1 VLRRFCALGVL
12 LTVMGCGSNSSSPT
26 NPTSTQTVLVSGTPI
41 FTSANQT
48 SQLTATAT
56 LSNGTT
62 QNVSAQATWQSSN
75 KAVATV
81 SATGLVT
88 SVGAGT
94 AIISAV
100 YQGQTGTVL
109 ASVTIPSQSISNCF
123 YKPASPQLSMSATID
138 GVPWTAACIS
148 VTDIVTA
155 AGQSTEFL
163 LIGTDPQI
171 QPPPSATLVLVRASS
186 LAGTT
191 SSGLP
196 LFLQAQINV
205 GSNSWVTPTKTA
217 GTITFSTLTGASA
230 SGTFS
235 FSATGGPVGKSV
247 TNGAFNVAF

>member
-1 VLRRFCALGVL
+1 V
-12 LTVMGCGSNSSSPT
+12 
-26 NPTSTQTVLVSGTPI
+26 VSGTPF
-41 FTSANQT
+41 FTAANQT

-56 LSNGTT
+56 LANGTT

-75 KAVATV
+75 TAVATV

-94 AIISAV
+94 AIISAA

-109 ASVTIPSQSISNCF
+109 TSVAIPSPSISNCF
-123 YKPASPQLSMSATID
+123 YKPASAQLSMSATID

-148 VTDIVTA
+148 VSNIVTA
-155 AGQSTEFL
+155 TGQSTEFL

-171 QPPPSATLVLVRASS
+171 QPPPSATQLWVRASS

-191 SSGLP
+191 PSGLP

-205 GSNSWVTPTKTA
+205 GSTSWVTSGQTA
-217 GTITFSTLTGASA
+217 GTLTFSTFTAVSA

-235 FSATGGPVGKSV
+235 FRANGAGVKTV
-247 TNGAFNVAF
+247 TNGAFTVTF